1 MTAVPEVGVM
11 LQDIVYKSLLVRE
24 TVQRSDETKP
34 SRENVE
40 SQVNL
45 SERSLT
51 FKTCDQI
58 SPSRL
63 HMVDL
68 SPIPTHCAICSEKSE
83 VLSPR
88 VCDCASSKSATLT
101 MIALQ

>member
-1 MTAVPEVGVM
+1 MTAVPEVGV
-11 LQDIVYKSLLVRE
+11 LIQDVIYKSLLVRG
-24 TVQRSDETKP
+24 TVQRSDETKS

-51 FKTCDQI
+51 FRTCGQI
-58 SPSRL
+58 SSSRL
-63 HMVDL
+63 QMVNL

-88 VCDCASSKSATLT
+88 A
-101 MIALQ
+101 